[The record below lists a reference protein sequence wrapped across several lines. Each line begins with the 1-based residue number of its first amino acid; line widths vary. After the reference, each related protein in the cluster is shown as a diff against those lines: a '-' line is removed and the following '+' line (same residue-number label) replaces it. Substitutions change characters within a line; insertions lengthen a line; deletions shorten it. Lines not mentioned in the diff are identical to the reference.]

1 MLASGAPFCPDPLEP
16 YLLPSQLH
24 YLKTSSALDDPL
36 NNFVVCDRPKP
47 NTEINQE
54 ILKQHKEEL
63 RKKNFQT
70 LRKSKAALN
79 IFICQRGITTKKF
92 TLISMFPTL
101 AVDLI
106 MGLPTKAGKMCS
118 GKFEPA

>member
-1 MLASGAPFCPDPLEP
+1 MAFEAPFCPEPLEP
-16 YLLPSQLH
+16 YLLPPQVY
-24 YLKTSSALDDPL
+24 YLKAFSALDYPL
-36 NNFVVCDRPKP
+36 LNFVVCDMLKS
-47 NTEINQE
+47 NTEMNQE
-54 ILKQHKEEL
+54 ILKQYKMEL
-63 RKKNFQT
+63 REKHFQT
-70 LRKSKAALN
+70 LQQSKAALN
-79 IFICQRGITTKKF
+79 IFICQKEITILKF

>member
-1 MLASGAPFCPDPLEP
+1 M
-16 YLLPSQLH
+16 
-24 YLKTSSALDDPL
+24 
-36 NNFVVCDRPKP
+36 
-47 NTEINQE
+47 
-54 ILKQHKEEL
+54 KQHKGEL
-63 RKKNFQT
+63 RERHFQT
-70 LRKSKAALN
+70 LHKSKAALN
-79 IFICQRGITTKKF
+79 IFMCQKGIIMKKI

>member
-1 MLASGAPFCPDPLEP
+1 M
-16 YLLPSQLH
+16 
-24 YLKTSSALDDPL
+24 
-36 NNFVVCDRPKP
+36 
-47 NTEINQE
+47 NQE
-54 ILKQHKEEL
+54 ILKQHKREL
-63 RKKNFQT
+63 RKKHFQT
-70 LRKSKAALN
+70 LHKSKAALN
-79 IFICQRGITTKKF
+79 IFICQKELTIKTF